1 MSSEQVSNNMKWLM
15 LEEKVREYSV
25 SASDE
30 GVPIVTIDLHGLNCK
45 YAHKVLQNVVNINR
59 GEFVLS
65 LIHGFNHGTVLKKMI
80 LEESWGGRV
89 IDKKSNS
96 WNPGQTYLRL
106 AA

>member
-15 LEEKVREYSV
+15 LGNKVRGYSV
-25 SASDE
+25 SASEE
-30 GVPIVTIDLHGLNCK
+30 GMPIVTLDLHGLTGK
-45 YAHKVLQNVVNINR
+45 HARKVLQNVININR

-65 LIHGFNHGTVLKKMI
+65 LIHGFNHGTVLKEMI

-89 IDKKSNS
+89 TDKKTNS
-96 WNPGQTYLRL
+96 WNPGQTYLTV